1 VDDSATVEMSNG
13 SAMELYKLVEA
24 GMIAFTVHK
33 CNIRDDVADD
43 GTVFASNEAEMLS
56 AVQALETGLVARVT

>member
-1 VDDSATVEMSNG
+1 
-13 SAMELYKLVEA
+13 MELYKLVEA

-43 GTVFASNEAEMLS
+43 GTVFASNETEMLS
-56 AVQALETGLVARVT
+56 AIQALETRLVARVT